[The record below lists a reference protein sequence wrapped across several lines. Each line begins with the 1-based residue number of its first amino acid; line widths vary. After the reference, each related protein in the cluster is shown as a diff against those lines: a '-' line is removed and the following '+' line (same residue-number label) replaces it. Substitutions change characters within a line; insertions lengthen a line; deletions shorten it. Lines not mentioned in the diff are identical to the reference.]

1 MFLHLF
7 FFGIVHLFFFAL
19 CFCHGIFFCSLH
31 FFFALCFCPCI
42 FFAFFCLFL
51 HCVFALAI
59 LFCIFHLCFCI
70 ALCNFSTLQFL
81 DKTLQGANT
90 KVIFVAARGRDHH
103 SSSQG
108 DEKISLAVSLRGLRF
123 PIVGPAK
130 EDLDFVHRL
139 SPGHV
144 SSARVGFGGGP
155 IFSTELSSCFSCCLS
170 LPK

>member
-1 MFLHLF
+1 MLLP
-7 FFGIVHLFFFAL
+7 
-19 CFCHGIFFCSLH
+19 LH
-31 FFFALCFCPCI
+31 FFLH
-42 FFAFFCLFL
+42 FFCLFL

-81 DKTLQGANT
+81 EKTLKGANT

-139 SPGHV
+139 SPGYV

-155 IFSTELSSCFSCCLS
+155 IFSTELSSCFSCCLF

>member
-7 FFGIVHLFFFAL
+7 FLHCSFVFFCTVFLPWHFLLYFAFFFCTVFL
-19 CFCHGIFFCSLH
+19 PLH
-31 FFFALCFCPCI
+31 FFFA
-42 FFAFFCLFL
+42 FFGLFL

-70 ALCNFSTLQFL
+70 ALCNSSTLQFL
-81 DKTLQGANT
+81 EKNLQGANT

-108 DEKISLAVSLRGLRF
+108 DEKISLAVSLRGLRI

-139 SPGHV
+139 SPGYV